1 MASTGFML
9 IALSAGASPARTPRM
24 LSNARAA
31 IAAQKLIW
39 KCAVSTP
46 SVVEPSSSISRTNTV
61 KRMPIIPATMVRTT
75 LSAIIC
81 ERMFDG
87 VAPMA
92 RRIPISVVRSFTVTI
107 MMLLTPMAPAR
118 SVPMPTSMMRKFT
131 PENRLSSI
139 PNITSELNTLMAF
152 SSVGSIWC
160 AFAMTRR
167 IFDVMSLIATPRFA
181 VTAMRCTVSPRY

>member
-1 MASTGFML
+1 
-9 IALSAGASPARTPRM
+9 
-24 LSNARAA
+24 
-31 IAAQKLIW
+31 
-39 KCAVSTP
+39 
-46 SVVEPSSSISRTNTV
+46 
-61 KRMPIIPATMVRTT
+61 
-75 LSAIIC
+75 
-81 ERMFDG
+81 MFDG

-181 VTAMRCTVSPRY
+181 VTAMRCTVSPLLYACCIIESGTDIDSSALPLMFMLPLE